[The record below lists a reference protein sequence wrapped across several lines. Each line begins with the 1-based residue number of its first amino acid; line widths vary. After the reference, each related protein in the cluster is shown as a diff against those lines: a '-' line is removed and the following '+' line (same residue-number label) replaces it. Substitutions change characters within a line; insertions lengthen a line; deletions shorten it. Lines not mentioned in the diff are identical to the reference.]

1 VTMSDSELDAV
12 IDAQCALLGLH
23 IAPEHRVG
31 VRQYLQLAAG
41 MAARVMELPLGPSDE
56 SGSVFVPVAPTPTGA
71 DGGTA

>member
-1 VTMSDSELDAV
+1 VKLSDSELDAA
-12 IDAQCALLGLH
+12 IDAQCALLGLR
-23 IAPEHRVG
+23 IAPEHRAG

-56 SGSVFVPVAPTPTGA
+56 SGSVFVPVASTLPDA